1 MCDTLCVLLSS
12 AIQSGDLHVS
22 LRFPGFYCRVRA
34 RAIEQ
39 SGCMCKH
46 LIAVVAPFHNTVNTQ
61 GGVRSPTEN
70 WIEIRWGEAERWS
83 RRGEKGSQDS
93 LGRHQLQ
100 IRYKYK
106 YTNTQIHKYS
116 IWRSARKTQHV
127 AYFWKE
133 DCSRV
138 SKIIFPYNTNLN
150 IWVSHSCTR
159 SSLMYLLLIS
169 YVLSYVEDNYIFFLQ
184 WR

>member
-1 MCDTLCVLLSS
+1 MCVTLCVLLSR
-12 AIQSGDLHVS
+12 AIQNLETCTCHWGSQDSPAGQAVLSSKPSTVE
-22 LRFPGFYCRVRA
+22 LRL
-34 RAIEQ
+34 EQ

-106 YTNTQIHKYS
+106 YTNTQIHKNTNTKWS
-116 IWRSARKTQHV
+116 RGKDILRIPLGAINFRSAELMIADVSQWQIDKS
-127 AYFWKE
+127 YFIAILQK
-133 DCSRV
+133 S
-138 SKIIFPYNTNLN
+138 
-150 IWVSHSCTR
+150 
-159 SSLMYLLLIS
+159 
-169 YVLSYVEDNYIFFLQ
+169 VLDI
-184 WR
+184 